1 MNQASSLKERFS
13 YISATSDRLRYF
25 LDGRHTYFSLLYF
38 ALLIVVVVCQSCDS
52 TKAKEEEK
60 PVTEVTVN
68 EVFLAEKG
76 RLTSSLEL
84 PGELLAFQQVDIYAK
99 VNSFVKK
106 LNVDVGSVVSQGQ
119 LLATMEAPEINSQL
133 AGAESRLQSMEALY
147 IASKANYDRLLETSK
162 TPGTVSPNDL
172 DFALAKKNS
181 DNAQFQAAKSA
192 YKEIADNRN
201 YLEIRAPFSGVITVR
216 NVSAGAIV
224 GPSGKGSDLPLFT
237 LQEQKRL
244 RLAVAVPEIYTGYLS
259 DKSEV
264 SFMVRSFPDQKFTA
278 KIKRLA
284 GALDARLR
292 SERIEMD
299 VENSDRKL
307 LPGMIAEITIP
318 LPAKDSVFIVPK
330 TAVVNSTERV
340 FIVKVVDGHARRIY
354 IEKGREA
361 DGKME
366 VFGNIARADTLL
378 RHATEETRENSVLP
392 NLKITSQ

>member
-1 MNQASSLKERFS
+1 MNQASSLKVQIS
-13 YISATSDRLRYF
+13 YHSATSDRLRYF
-25 LDGRHTYFSLLYF
+25 SVRWQKHCSILYFSLLIIT
-38 ALLIVVVVCQSCDS
+38 IVFQSCNS
-52 TKAKEEEK
+52 TKAKEEEN
-60 PVTEVTVN
+60 PVAEVTVN

-84 PGELLAFQQVDIYAK
+84 PGELTAFQQVDIYAK
-99 VNSFVKK
+99 INSFVKK

-119 LLATMEAPEINSQL
+119 LLATLEAPEINSQL

-172 DFALAKKNS
+172 DIALAKKNS

-244 RLAVAVPEIYTGYLS
+244 RLAVAVPEIYTSYLS
-259 DKSEV
+259 DKGEV

-299 VENSDRKL
+299 VENHDRKL
-307 LPGMIAEITIP
+307 LPGMIAEIIIP

-330 TAVVNSTERV
+330 TAVVNSTEKI
-340 FIVKVVDGHARRIY
+340 FIVKVVDGRARRIY
-354 IEKGREA
+354 VEKGREA
-361 DGKME
+361 DGRME
-366 VFGNIARADTLL
+366 VFGNIAPADTLL
-378 RHATEETRENSVLP
+378 KNASEETRENSVLA
-392 NLKITSQ
+392 NLKLTGQ